1 MLSSLLFCLTKKY
14 MDGFNREEIAMQE
27 EESHQKWV
35 EMVNVWE
42 KRLLQDWDSQSRWE
56 FLPVNEEEERVMTST
71 NWMSEVD
78 DVNGVLEGLL
88 TDEVAQAFDKV
99 GIPPHQ
105 LILKVTTMYT
115 NHLDVQYFMFS

>member
-1 MLSSLLFCLTKKY
+1 MCAVDEWNQMIGEL
-14 MDGFNREEIAMQE
+14 
-27 EESHQKWV
+27 
-35 EMVNVWE
+35 
-42 KRLLQDWDSQSRWE
+42 
-56 FLPVNEEEERVMTST
+56 NEEEERVMTST

-105 LILKVTTMYT
+105 LILKVTFMYK
-115 NHLDVQYFMFS
+115 NHLDMCNIYVLS